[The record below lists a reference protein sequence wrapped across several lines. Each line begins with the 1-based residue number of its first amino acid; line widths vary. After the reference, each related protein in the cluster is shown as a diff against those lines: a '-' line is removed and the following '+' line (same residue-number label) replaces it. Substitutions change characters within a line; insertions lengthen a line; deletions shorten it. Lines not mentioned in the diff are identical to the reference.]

1 MTGRSTKRCWRK
13 CGVWLFS
20 WVVGSL
26 TWVESSDH
34 SGLFYGRHMFSKEI
48 YYQRFYSNTDQSL
61 SLEHLEELAQQN
73 MRDQYNINLI

>member
-1 MTGRSTKRCWRK
+1 
-13 CGVWLFS
+13 
-20 WVVGSL
+20 
-26 TWVESSDH
+26 
-34 SGLFYGRHMFSKEI
+34 MFSKEI